1 MIPSIL
7 EKPNHPALASWC
19 TKHRIDWCILF
30 GSGASGKM
38 HPRSDVD
45 LAIYSSVTALT
56 DLKLQL
62 IGELEDLLQAEVDLT
77 IWHSDMSPLL
87 MFEIMTK
94 GKPLFVSN
102 RDILIEKQIYA
113 IKMYEDYPFLTKYQE
128 LAMKVNLERLKNV
141 TRNY

>member
-1 MIPSIL
+1 
-7 EKPNHPALASWC
+7 
-19 TKHRIDWCILF
+19 
-30 GSGASGKM
+30 M

-45 LAIYSSVTALT
+45 LAIYSAATALI

-62 IGELEDLLQAEVDLT
+62 IGELEDLLQAEIDLT
-77 IWHSDMSPLL
+77 IWHGDMSPLL
-87 MFEIMTK
+87 MHEIMTK

-102 RDILIEKQIYA
+102 RKILIEKQIYA

-141 TRNY
+141 T